1 MKGNKVMEFLEKAEV
16 FTKKNSPVILT
27 GLAVVGVISTAY
39 SAFKAGP
46 RADKI
51 LEEYRKDMRD

>member
-1 MKGNKVMEFLEKAEV
+1 MKGNKVMEFLEKAEI

-51 LEEYRKDMRD
+51 LE